1 MKYLLYALPLALCSC
16 AAFNNAYEPPNSELI
31 VDRQIRGMSRNEV
44 IMAINECEV
53 NRTRAVVIMAKQKVS
68 GRTTDVVTDVTCA
81 PKYTY

>member
-1 MKYLLYALPLALCSC
+1 MKRIIYALPLALCSC
-16 AAFNNAYEPPNSELI
+16 AMFNNPYEPPNSELI

-44 IMAINECEV
+44 IMAINECEA